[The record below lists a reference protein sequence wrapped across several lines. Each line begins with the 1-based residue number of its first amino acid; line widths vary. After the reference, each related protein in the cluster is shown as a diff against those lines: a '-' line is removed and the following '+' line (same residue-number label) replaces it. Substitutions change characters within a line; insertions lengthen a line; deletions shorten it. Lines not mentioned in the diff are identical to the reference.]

1 MRCQIAAM
9 WNLRCGKHNVS
20 TNNLTF
26 SMTYWMVSM
35 FSGKFRGFEKRLE
48 LRCVFDTNV
57 NKNRWIYW
65 NSIFVMLVT
74 WNLVSLGAPWEKLQ
88 NLSTWPKAIWKT
100 QYFLKKIDS
109 RFSEMIGQSLKPWF
123 FQWKLRSVDVKFP
136 QTSVARR
143 GSYLLSNRIA
153 PVIQDSR

>member
-9 WNLRCGKHNVS
+9 WNLRCEKPNVS
-20 TNNLTF
+20 TSWLTF
-26 SMTYWMVSM
+26 SRTYRMVSM
-35 FSGKFRGFEKRLE
+35 FSGKFRGFQKRLE

-57 NKNRWIYW
+57 NQNQWIYW

-88 NLSTWPKAIWKT
+88 YPSTWPKAIWKT

-109 RFSEMIGQSLKPWF
+109 RFSEMIGESIEPWL
-123 FQWKLRSVDVKFP
+123 FQWILRTVDVIFP
-136 QTSVARR
+136 QTSVTRR
-143 GSYLLSNRIA
+143 GSYLFSNIIA
-153 PVIQDSR
+153 PVIQECR